1 MIPEDMRPGRGNIF
15 REIRRSR
22 REDMLPL
29 EVLRS
34 GDDEK
39 LLGIM
44 TLVIKDN
51 LHGVLRSVEGKSMLC
66 KVSG

>member
-1 MIPEDMRPGRGNIF
+1 MPPEVLRSERRNIF
-15 REIRRSR
+15 REPRRSR

-44 TLVIKDN
+44 RIVIKDN
-51 LHGVLRSVEGKSMLC
+51 LHGVLRSSE
-66 KVSG
+66 